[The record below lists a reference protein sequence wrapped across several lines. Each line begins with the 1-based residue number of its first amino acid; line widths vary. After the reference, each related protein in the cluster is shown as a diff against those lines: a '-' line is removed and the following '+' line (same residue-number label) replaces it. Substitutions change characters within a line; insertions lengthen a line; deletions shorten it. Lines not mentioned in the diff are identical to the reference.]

1 MQITVACHSCDRPKR
16 PLATCPA
23 CHAPA
28 LPEPELQ
35 AWRLS
40 LHARHLARITRE
52 PVAAAVEPPSRAR
65 TLEPLRAVLVL
76 DIEPVI
82 TRAQERDLAPIIP
95 FEPSLPADEAL
106 SFNWDDDEPLWS
118 RKSA

>member
-1 MQITVACHSCDRPKR
+1 MQITVACHSCDKPKR
-16 PLATCPA
+16 PLSTCPT

-65 TLEPLRAVLVL
+65 TLKPLKAVLVL
-76 DIEPVI
+76 DIEPVVA
-82 TRAQERDLAPIIP
+82 RVEERDPAPIIP
-95 FEPSLPADEAL
+95 FEPALPADEAL
-106 SFNWDDDEPLWS
+106 SFNWDDEPRRL

>member
-1 MQITVACHSCDRPKR
+1 MHITVACHSCDKPKR
-16 PLATCPA
+16 PLATCPT

-52 PVAAAVEPPSRAR
+52 PVAAAVEPRTRAR
-65 TLEPLRAVLVL
+65 SLEPLHAVLVL
-76 DIEPVI
+76 DIEPA
-82 TRAQERDLAPIIP
+82 RASGEERDPAPIIP
-95 FEPSLPADEAL
+95 FEPALSADEAL
-106 SFNWDDDEPLWS
+106 SFDWNDEPRRL